1 MKRFLPIIIV
11 IVVLAVI
18 FGGMYNGLVGQN
30 EEVDSAWA
38 QVENVL
44 KKRADLI
51 PNLVETVKGYAQ
63 HEEDI
68 FIKVTEAR
76 SKVLN
81 AKTPEEAAEAN
92 AELSRAIGDINV
104 VVENYPELKANENFM
119 ALQAELSSIENELS
133 TERMRYNDKVK
144 VFNQDVKRFPK
155 KIIASM
161 FGFSPREYFQI
172 SEEDRETPKVDF
184 NK

>member
-1 MKRFLPIIIV
+1 MKKILPIIVVVV
-11 IVVLAVI
+11 IIAILL
-18 FGGMYNGLVGQN
+18 GGMYNGLVKN
-30 EEVDSAWA
+30 SEEVDGAWA

-51 PNLVETVKGYAQ
+51 PNLVETVKGYAK

-68 FIKVTEAR
+68 FVKVTEAR
-76 SKVLN
+76 SKVMD
-81 AKTPEEAAEAN
+81 AKSPEEAAEAN
-92 AELSRAIGDINV
+92 AELTKAIGDINV

-144 VFNQDVKRFPK
+144 VYNQDVKRFPK
-155 KIIASM
+155 KIIANM
-161 FGFSPREYFQI
+161 FGYGPKEYFQI
-172 SEEDRETPKVDF
+172 SAADKETPKVDF
-184 NK
+184 N

>member
-1 MKRFLPIIIV
+1 MKKILPIIVVVV
-11 IVVLAVI
+11 IIAVLL
-18 FGGMYNGLVGQN
+18 GGMYNGLVQN
-30 EEVDSAWA
+30 SEEVDGAWA

-51 PNLVETVKGYAQ
+51 PNLVETVKGYAK

-68 FIKVTEAR
+68 FVKVTEAR
-76 SKVLN
+76 SKVVN
-81 AKTPEEAAEAN
+81 AKSPEEAAKAN
-92 AELSRAIGDINV
+92 EELTRAIGDINV

-144 VFNQDVKRFPK
+144 VYNQDVKRFPK
-155 KIIASM
+155 KIIANM
-161 FGFSPREYFQI
+161 FGYGPKEYFQI
-172 SEEDRETPKVDF
+172 SETDKETPKVDF
-184 NK
+184 N

>member
-1 MKRFLPIIIV
+1 MKKLLPII
-11 IVVLAVI
+11 VVLVVIAV
-18 FGGMYNGLVGQN
+18 FLGGMYNGLVQQN

-51 PNLVETVKGYAQ
+51 PNLVETVKGYAK

-68 FIKVTEAR
+68 FVKVTEAR
-76 SKVLN
+76 SKVLD
-81 AKTPEEAAEAN
+81 AKTPEQAAEAN
-92 AELSRAIGDINV
+92 AELTKAIGDINV

-119 ALQAELSSIENELS
+119 ALQAELS

-144 VFNQDVKRFPK
+144 VYNQDVKRFPK
-155 KIIASM
+155 KIIAGM
-161 FGFSPREYFQI
+161 FGFSPKEYFQI
-172 SEEDRETPKVDF
+172 SEADKETPKVDF

>member
-1 MKRFLPIIIV
+1 MKKLLPII
-11 IVVLAVI
+11 VVLVVIAV
-18 FGGMYNGLVGQN
+18 FLGGMYNGLVQQN

-51 PNLVETVKGYAQ
+51 PNLVETVKGYAK

-68 FIKVTEAR
+68 FVKVTEAR
-76 SKVLN
+76 SKVLDAN
-81 AKTPEEAAEAN
+81 TPEQAAEAN
-92 AELSRAIGDINV
+92 AELTKAIGDINV

-144 VFNQDVKRFPK
+144 VYNQDVKRFPK
-155 KIIASM
+155 KIIAGM
-161 FGFSPREYFQI
+161 FGFSPKEYFQI
-172 SEEDRETPKVDF
+172 SEADKETPKVDF

>member
-1 MKRFLPIIIV
+1 MKKFLPIIIV
-11 IVVLAVI
+11 IVVLVAI
-18 FGGMYNGLVGQN
+18 FAGMYNGLVGQN

-76 SKVLN
+76 SKV
-81 AKTPEEAAEAN
+81 
-92 AELSRAIGDINV
+92 
-104 VVENYPELKANENFM
+104 
-119 ALQAELSSIENELS
+119 SSIENELS

-155 KIIASM
+155 KLIAGM

-172 SEEDRETPKVDF
+172 SEAERETPKVDF